1 MSKRQFTLKELRVSH
16 AKATQEKMAEEL
28 GVSLRTY
35 IRYEV
40 NGIPGHA
47 RKSVERLASEMGAT
61 ISPGTP

>member
-1 MSKRQFTLKELRVSH
+1 MTKRITTLKQLRTAH
-16 AKATQEKMAEEL
+16 ANTTQAKMAEEL

-47 RKSVERLASEMGAT
+47 RKSVERLAAELGASL
-61 ISPGTP
+61 SPSAP